1 MMWWC
6 LPYQQL
12 AAILRQR
19 IGSGEAEDVEIGDHV
34 LYDGRVIEVTDT
46 RLGFYR
52 FPEGRIPG
60 VSIGWKAG
68 CTAIATRDHAAAWPR
83 RLRLAQAAVLIRQ
96 PAAHR

>member
-19 IGSGEAEDVEIGDHV
+19 IGSGQAEDVEIHDHL
-34 LYDGRVIEVTDT
+34 LYDGRVIEVTDF
-46 RLGFYR
+46 RFGFNR
-52 FPEGRIPG
+52 FPGGRIPG

-68 CTAIATRDHAAAWPR
+68 HPADCCSAGPVTWCSALPAIRLDQHA
-83 RLRLAQAAVLIRQ
+83 
-96 PAAHR
+96 